1 MQSRFAP
8 AFSRKI
14 KRTDMNY
21 FKITSGT
28 RNHSGRVELFPHKI
42 IQSFE
47 TPWSNLPSNLGQTLP
62 KRDNLRL
69 LPELKGLALR

>member
-1 MQSRFAP
+1 
-8 AFSRKI
+8 
-14 KRTDMNY
+14 MNY

-47 TPWSNLPSNLGQTLP
+47 TPWSNLPSNIGQTLP
-62 KRDNLRL
+62 KKR
-69 LPELKGLALR
+69 